1 MMFSQC
7 NTQWLYTLYD
17 TISMGVWPHRGP
29 CLLRFIYE
37 TCVLEFHVYIIMSLI
52 ITWSHAP

>member
-37 TCVLEFHVYIIMSLI
+37 TCVLEFHVYKILV